1 MQYSEQTNIYITNK
15 DKKRTENNNLK
26 KISMKRKSIF
36 LTGLIIFITS
46 TIMLQSCKD
55 DDDVYYYNAYAYA
68 IGNMVVNDEE
78 SPYLQLDS
86 KKTMLPANTSIPS
99 YFLENGR
106 RVIVNFSLLQE
117 NYMGYDYYI
126 AINDIDTVLVKNIIP
141 ITPETADSI
150 GNDPVNILDMW
161 TSDEYLT
168 IQFEM
173 KGAGNKKHMVNVVR
187 DFSLSENPD
196 KDNYMQLEFRHNVE
210 DDPQIDRHLWGI
222 ASFRLK
228 DLAPQTSNL
237 SGLKIKVNTFRGE
250 KTYNLKYDNEN
261 KLSTNSLEIPQ
272 DKSIIH
278 IN

>member
-1 MQYSEQTNIYITNK
+1 M
-15 DKKRTENNNLK
+15 KK
-26 KISMKRKSIF
+26 KSIF
-36 LTGLIIFITS
+36 LTGLIIFIAS
-46 TIMLQSCKD
+46 IMLQSCKDD

-68 IGNMVVNDEE
+68 IGNMVVNEGE

-86 KKTMLPANTSIPS
+86 KKTMLLANTSIPS
-99 YFLENGR
+99 FFLENGR
-106 RVIVNFSLLQE
+106 RVIINFSLLQE

-173 KGAGNKKHMVNVVR
+173 KGAGEKKHMVNVVR

-196 KDNYMQLEFRHNVE
+196 KDNYMQLEFRHNTE
-210 DDPQIDRHLWGI
+210 DDPQIERRLWGI

-228 DLAPQTSNL
+228 DLAPQESNL
-237 SGLKIKVNTFRGE
+237 SGLKIKVNTFKGE
-250 KTYNLKYDNEN
+250 KTYNLKYDKE
-261 KLSTNSLEIPQ
+261 KGKSITTNSLKIPEN
-272 DKSIIH
+272 KSIIH
-278 IN
+278 IK